1 MIEYEHIS
9 YKRNFKNE
17 YFFRRCNMVIG
28 LLVILTIFVLCLLA
42 TFVSIYIDVYDIL
55 KLKDTEVNINLV
67 KFKKCILPYEKG
79 TCKQIC

>member
-1 MIEYEHIS
+1 
-9 YKRNFKNE
+9 
-17 YFFRRCNMVIG
+17 MVIG

-42 TFVSIYIDVYDIL
+42 TFVVIYIDVYDIL

-67 KFKKCILPYEKG
+67 KFKKSILPYEKG

>member
-1 MIEYEHIS
+1 
-9 YKRNFKNE
+9 
-17 YFFRRCNMVIG
+17 MVIG

-67 KFKKCILPYEKG
+67 KFKKCILPYEKR

>member
-1 MIEYEHIS
+1 
-9 YKRNFKNE
+9 
-17 YFFRRCNMVIG
+17 MVIG

-42 TFVSIYIDVYDIL
+42 TFVVIYIDVYDIL

-67 KFKKCILPYEKG
+67 KLKKCILPYEKG